1 MTRVFGMSRFVAFL
15 RGVSPMNCQM
25 LELKRCLEGAGFENV
40 KTVLSSGNVA
50 FDARARSVSALERK
64 LESAMQKALSR
75 SFYTVVRP
83 QAELIELIEA
93 DAFGKFKV
101 PHNAKR
107 IVTFVRDSPKAKLK
121 LPYEFEGVHIFA
133 IKGTEIFSAYE
144 PHPRGPVFM
153 TLIER
158 TFGKDLTTRTWDTV
172 KKCAKA

>member
-1 MTRVFGMSRFVAFL
+1 MSRFVAFL

-25 LELKRCLEGAGFENV
+25 LELKRCLESAGFDNV

-50 FDARARSVSALERK
+50 FDTRARSVSVLEKK
-64 LESAMQKALSR
+64 LEAAVQKTLSR
-75 SFYTVVRP
+75 GFFTIVRS
-83 QAELIELIEA
+83 QVELIELIETDPFA
-93 DAFGKFKV
+93 KSKV

-107 IVTFVRDSPKAKLK
+107 IVTFVRDTPKAKLK
-121 LPYEFEGVHIFA
+121 LPYEFEGVHILA

-144 PHPRGPVFM
+144 PHPRGPIFM
-153 TLIER
+153 NLIEK